1 MYYVGGANQYWYRP
15 FLSKY
20 IHIVYC
26 KCMQRSCIYLFI
38 FSRTYVHI
46 LAVRHNT
53 IDFFITFPSLF
64 IKKKMAKGVCN
75 IIVISHIHIYL
86 HCIYVFVYW
95 YHLYDCVYHEI
106 NNYFIKLKQFFL
118 FDKEYST
125 CTMVWKN
132 RTRHNT
138 TCLLFGWRYFF
149 LLGEKYL
156 TSGVYVSRISR

>member
-1 MYYVGGANQYWYRP
+1 
-15 FLSKY
+15 
-20 IHIVYC
+20 
-26 KCMQRSCIYLFI
+26 
-38 FSRTYVHI
+38 
-46 LAVRHNT
+46 
-53 IDFFITFPSLF
+53 
-64 IKKKMAKGVCN
+64 MAKGVCN

-149 LLGEKYL
+149 FIRRKISYVRCLCLTYQSIIPMHDTESAFTCIRTISFSCSSSRKNDWFTLFEKW
-156 TSGVYVSRISR
+156 TI

>member
-1 MYYVGGANQYWYRP
+1 MYYVGGANQYRYRP

-38 FSRTYVHI
+38 FSRTCVHI

-64 IKKKMAKGVCN
+64 IKKNGQRCLQYN
-75 IIVISHIHIYL
+75 SYFTYSYIF
-86 HCIYVFVYW
+86 IYVFVYW

>member
-1 MYYVGGANQYWYRP
+1 
-15 FLSKY
+15 
-20 IHIVYC
+20 
-26 KCMQRSCIYLFI
+26 
-38 FSRTYVHI
+38 
-46 LAVRHNT
+46 
-53 IDFFITFPSLF
+53 
-64 IKKKMAKGVCN
+64 MAKGVCN

-156 TSGVYVSRISR
+156 TSGVYVSRISRKYRCMIQSQHLHVYALYLFHVHHREKMIGLHCSKNEPYKPRNK

>member
-1 MYYVGGANQYWYRP
+1 
-15 FLSKY
+15 
-20 IHIVYC
+20 
-26 KCMQRSCIYLFI
+26 MQRSCIYLFI
-38 FSRTYVHI
+38 FSRTCVHI

-64 IKKKMAKGVCN
+64 IKKNGQRCLQYN
-75 IIVISHIHIYL
+75 SYFTYSYIF
-86 HCIYVFVYW
+86 IYVFVYW